1 MPKKHIVELT
11 PEERKTLIA
20 VVSTGRNK
28 ALVIRRAHI
37 LLKSDEGK
45 TDEEIAGMFYIDPD
59 TVHRVRKSY
68 CQVGL
73 AATLA
78 GKAYPKPE
86 PKLNEKQEAYLIALA
101 CSNPPPGWARW
112 TLVLLAQQLV
122 KDGVVDRI
130 SPESVRLVLKKTNLS
145 RGK

>member
-11 PEERKTLIA
+11 PKERKKLIA
-20 VVSTGRNK
+20 VVSKGRNK

-45 TDEEIAGMFYIDPD
+45 TDSEIAGMFYIDPD
-59 TVHRVRKSY
+59 TVRRVRESY
-68 CQVGL
+68 SRLGL
-73 AATLA
+73 EAALA
-78 GKAYPKPE
+78 GKAYPKRE
-86 PKLNEKQEAYLIALA
+86 PKLNEQQEARLIALA
-101 CSNPPPGWARW
+101 CSDPPLGWARW

-122 KDGVVDRI
+122 KDGVVERI

-145 RGK
+145 LGG